1 MNIQLETLNGGR
13 DKIEQ
18 KRVHDLKKKLNKKH
32 SPALSEH
39 QSEETLL
46 QTADFDP

>member
-1 MNIQLETLNGGR
+1 MKIQLETLNVW

-18 KRVHDLKKKLNKKH
+18 KRVHDLKKGLHRKQ